1 MVASGELTFGD
12 LSHGGIQ
19 MERDRFDQYV
29 PRELLAKAFALEWL
43 DLRAARELAGA
54 LVDLSR
60 A

>member
-1 MVASGELTFGD
+1 
-12 LSHGGIQ
+12 

-43 DLRAARELAGA
+43 DLRAARELAGT